1 MKQSMN
7 FALGLFFGAVVGVA
21 LVLLLTPQSGSEL
34 RVAIQERLDAIVEEA
49 RRAGAARRAE
59 IAAQFPI
66 TEQTS

>member
-1 MKQSMN
+1 MRQVMS
-7 FALGLFFGAVVGVA
+7 FALGLFFGAMAGVA

-34 RVAIQERLDAIVEEA
+34 RMAFQERLQAIVEEA
-49 RRAGAARRAE
+49 RRAGADRRAE